1 MEKVSELRVKAVTG
15 GRRPPSAPDHDLTE
29 LVSAKAI
36 WVARGE
42 SCIVGGARHAAT
54 AELRGIE
61 VSLAAVPNLR
71 VHWIIAR
78 KIVAELLE
86 PGLPC
91 RVLPLGLAP
100 ALPSVAAL
108 TVLVASTTNGSFQ

>member
-1 MEKVSELRVKAVTG
+1 MVHGVDGSQRFVRDYQQLAQSESDAEFFCAIG
-15 GRRPPSAPDHDLTE
+15 E
-29 LVSAKAI
+29 LEAGD
-36 WVARGE
+36 RQ
-42 SCIVGGARHAAT
+42 
-54 AELRGIE
+54 
-61 VSLAAVPNLR
+61 VSLAALPDLR
-71 VHWIIAR
+71 VHWIIAQ